1 MVIASES
8 FRRCTKSFSEIKEE
22 KKTMSKLLNTIIAAA
37 AGFAA
42 GILLAPKS
50 GKETRE
56 ELRAK
61 ALETK
66 ERVDEKA
73 EEAAEMLKEG
83 AAKAEVEA
91 RGMAESVKKSAGTVA
106 AEANY
111 LGHEAKE
118 RVGRVVEKTKPAASA
133 KSAVKKD

>member
-1 MVIASES
+1 
-8 FRRCTKSFSEIKEE
+8 
-22 KKTMSKLLNTIIAAA
+22 MSKALNTIIAAA

-56 ELRAK
+56 DIRAK

-66 ERVDEKA
+66 GQIDEKA
-73 EEAAEMLKEG
+73 DEALDVLKEG
-83 AAKAEVEA
+83 AARAEAEA
-91 RGMAESVKKSAGTVA
+91 RDMAKSVKKSASTVA
-106 AEANY
+106 AEANF

-118 RVGRVVEKTKPAASA
+118 RASRVAERTQQDA
-133 KSAVKKD
+133 KEIKK

>member
-1 MVIASES
+1 
-8 FRRCTKSFSEIKEE
+8 
-22 KKTMSKLLNTIIAAA
+22 MSKLLNAVVAAA

-42 GILLAPKS
+42 GVLLAPKS

-56 ELRAK
+56 EIRARAK
-61 ALETK
+61 DTK
-66 ERVDEKA
+66 KQLDTKADEAVDV
-73 EEAAEMLKEG
+73 LKEG

-91 RGMAESVKKSAGTVA
+91 RGMAESVKKSASTVA

-118 RVGRVVEKTKPAASA
+118 RVSRVAEKTKQSA
-133 KSAVKKD
+133 KDKEA

>member
-1 MVIASES
+1 
-8 FRRCTKSFSEIKEE
+8 
-22 KKTMSKLLNTIIAAA
+22 MSKTINAVIAAA

-66 ERVDEKA
+66 GVVDEKA
-73 EEAAEMLKEG
+73 SKATEVLKEG
-83 AAKAEVEA
+83 AAKAESEA
-91 RGMAESVKKSAGTVA
+91 RGMADSVRKSAGTVA
-106 AEANY
+106 AEATY
-111 LGHEAKE
+111 LGNEAKE
-118 RVGRVVEKTKPAASA
+118 RASRVADKTKNAA
-133 KSAVKKD
+133 K